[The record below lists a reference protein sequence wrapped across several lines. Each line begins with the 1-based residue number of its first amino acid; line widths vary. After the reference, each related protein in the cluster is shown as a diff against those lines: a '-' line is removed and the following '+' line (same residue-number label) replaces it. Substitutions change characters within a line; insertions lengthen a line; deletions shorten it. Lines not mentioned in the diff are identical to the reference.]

1 MRIEGFLQLVSVDI
15 GTILF
20 TLLNTAI
27 ILFLYKRLF
36 HDKVTAM
43 LDKRKEVISANLKS
57 AEDAKTS
64 ALEKEEEYKAL
75 LADSK
80 AEAEKIV
87 NAATTRALAKEREI
101 ISEANQNAVLI
112 REKAEESIELEKKR
126 VTNEIKNQISELVIV
141 AAASVAEKEIDEK
154 DNETLINSFLV
165 NV

>member
-1 MRIEGFLQLVSVDI
+1 MRFLELVSIDP
-15 GTILF
+15 GTIIF
-20 TLLNTAI
+20 TLLNTGI

-43 LDKRKEVISANLKS
+43 LDKRKETVSANLAA
-57 AEDAKTS
+57 AEQAKAS
-64 ALEKEEEYKAL
+64 ALEKEAEYKAL
-75 LADSK
+75 LDDSK

-101 ISEANQNAVLI
+101 INEANQNAVLI

-126 VTNEIKNQISELVIV
+126 VVNEIKNQISELVIT
-141 AAASVAEKEIDEK
+141 AASAVAQKEIDEK

>member
-1 MRIEGFLQLVSVDI
+1 MRFLEIVSIDPA
-15 GTILF
+15 TIIF
-20 TLLNTAI
+20 TLINTLVI
-27 ILFLYKRLF
+27 MLMYKRFL
-36 HDKVTAM
+36 HDKVAAM
-43 LDKRKEVISANLKS
+43 LEKRKATIAADLAA
-57 AEDAKTS
+57 AEDAKRS
-64 ALEKEEEYKAL
+64 ALEKEEEFKAL

-101 ISEANQNAVLI
+101 ITDANNAAVVI

-126 VTNEIKNQISELVIV
+126 VVNEIKNQISELVIMTASAV
-141 AAASVAEKEIDEK
+141 AQKEIDEK